1 MKPFN
6 EKILSLIILFI
17 VCMLG
22 VIISFL
28 CIAFSLD
35 VLVWILTGS
44 FDLKKADIL
53 KTLNIG
59 CVIGAFTG
67 AVFVIAR
74 LLKLKGF

>member
-6 EKILSLIILFI
+6 EEILSLVILFI
-17 VCMLG
+17 VCILG

-28 CIAFSLD
+28 CIALPVD

-53 KTLNIG
+53 KTINIG
-59 CVIGAFTG
+59 CVVAAFTG
-67 AVFVIAR
+67 AVFVFTMLFR
-74 LLKLKGF
+74 LKGF

>member
-6 EKILSLIILFI
+6 EKILSLFILFV

-28 CIAFSLD
+28 SIALSVDFLA
-35 VLVWILTGS
+35 WMLTGS

-53 KTLNIG
+53 KTINIG
-59 CVIGAFTG
+59 CAIGAFTG
-67 AVFVIAR
+67 AVFVVAR

>member
-1 MKPFN
+1 MKASN

-17 VCMLG
+17 ACMLG

-28 CIAFSLD
+28 CIVLSVD
-35 VLVWILTGS
+35 VLVWMLTGS
-44 FDLKKADIL
+44 FDLTKADIL
-53 KTLNIG
+53 KTINIG
-59 CVIGAFTG
+59 CVIGAFAG